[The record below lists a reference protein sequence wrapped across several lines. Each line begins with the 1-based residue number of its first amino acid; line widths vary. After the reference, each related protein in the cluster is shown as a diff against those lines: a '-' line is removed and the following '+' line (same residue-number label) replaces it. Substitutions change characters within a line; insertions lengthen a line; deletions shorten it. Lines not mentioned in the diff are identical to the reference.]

1 MIAQMGHTPGT
12 GAAKITCAYSCIRSS
27 APPFARLLPDGRGI
41 LLQRIY
47 QYPQWS
53 QVRESNPYPRFIL
66 GLEDRC
72 SAVELTRQIGG
83 HRRPHADARRRMG
96 MSCHAARR
104 NAQYAKYTY
113 RWRGGAD
120 LNHQRRE
127 ISLRSTQPPQ
137 RRPMP
142 GRLTENTASWLAV
155 ATAITACSLRGF
167 VQGVSI
173 TQSLSAVCSAAPSE
187 NWNDGMELNHPGER
201 QQIRPLPSRRISP
214 VFSRLPSP
222 FESFVGGCGKAQM
235 WFPLARRAGVKPAP
249 FSVWHIHRP

>member
-27 APPFARLLPDGRGI
+27 VPPFARLLPDGRGI

-47 QYPQWS
+47 QYPQCGN
-53 QVRESNPYPRFIL
+53 RTRIL

-83 HRRPHADARRRMG
+83 HRSPPADARRRMG

-127 ISLRSTQPPQ
+127 MSLRPTQPPQ
-137 RRPMP
+137 RRPIP

-155 ATAITACSLRGF
+155 ATAIVAVQLGRLR
-167 VQGVSI
+167 
-173 TQSLSAVCSAAPSE
+173 
-187 NWNDGMELNHPGER
+187 
-201 QQIRPLPSRRISP
+201 
-214 VFSRLPSP
+214 
-222 FESFVGGCGKAQM
+222 
-235 WFPLARRAGVKPAP
+235 
-249 FSVWHIHRP
+249 

>member
-12 GAAKITCAYSCIRSS
+12 GAAKITCAYSCIRSACPLS
-27 APPFARLLPDGRGI
+27 PAYCRTGAAYCYNGYTNIRNGARRGN
-41 LLQRIY
+41 RT
-47 QYPQWS
+47 
-53 QVRESNPYPRFIL
+53 RIL

-83 HRRPHADARRRMG
+83 HRSPQADARRRMG

-113 RWRGGAD
+113 RWRGGAE
-120 LNHQRRE
+120 LNRPRRE

-155 ATAITACSLRGF
+155 ATAIVAVQLGRLR
-167 VQGVSI
+167 
-173 TQSLSAVCSAAPSE
+173 
-187 NWNDGMELNHPGER
+187 
-201 QQIRPLPSRRISP
+201 
-214 VFSRLPSP
+214 
-222 FESFVGGCGKAQM
+222 
-235 WFPLARRAGVKPAP
+235 
-249 FSVWHIHRP
+249 